1 LSNFEQLAAIDVSA
15 HTQKKGQF
23 TYLAWTFAHA
33 ELAKRDPEYT
43 YWSHDFPADSEG
55 VIKYPYLPTPAGCFV
70 RVTVKFEGKEWAETL
85 PVLDFKNKTVSATD
99 VTAMDINTATKRC
112 FVKAAA
118 HFGIGLHIYQGLD
131 APPEPDITNMPAHQV
146 IMKGGK
152 FDGFTLGEL
161 ATKAGRAG
169 LGHVRWLTT
178 QQGDLAEKAKEVWE
192 SHRPELSDDEV
203 TDELADIESLD
214 ELTGLWRCLTKEQEP
229 NFQLAFAAVKDDL
242 KAALPKRD
250 GENNRG

>member
-1 LSNFEQLAAIDVSA
+1 MSDFETLAAIDVSA

-33 ELAKRDPEYT
+33 ELAKRDPEYS
-43 YWSHDFPADSEG
+43 YWPHDFPADSEG

-70 RVTVKFEGKEWAETL
+70 RVTVKFNGQQWTETL
-85 PVLDFKNKTVSATD
+85 PVLDFRNQTVSAND

-131 APPEPDITNMPAHQV
+131 APPEPDISNVPAHKV
-146 IMKGGK
+146 VMRGGK
-152 FDGFTLGEL
+152 FEGFTLGDL

-169 LGHVRWLTT
+169 LGHIYWLTT
-178 QQGDLAEKAKEVWE
+178 QNNELATKAAEVWDK
-192 SHRPELSDDEV
+192 HRPELSDEEV
-203 TDELADIESLD
+203 SDELQDAENVD
-214 ELTGLWRCLTKEQEP
+214 ELTGLWRCMNDDQQAQFKEQ
-229 NFQLAFAAVKDDL
+229 FAARKQDFKD
-242 KAALPKRD
+242 AEPKRN